1 MASQLKDAWE
11 ISFLGGRSSFQIG
24 MGLVLFV
31 LILGLSRAVYL
42 LYFHPL
48 ASFPGPYKAA
58 LSTWWQYSLSK
69 TGRTEQILEQLHE
82 KYGTSEHELDG
93 HILTA

>member
-1 MASQLKDAWE
+1 MASQLNDAWKM
-11 ISFLGGRSSFQIG
+11 SFLGGHSSFEIA
-24 MGLVLFV
+24 MVVVLFA
-31 LILGLSRAVYL
+31 LILNLFRAIYL

-69 TGRTEQILEQLHE
+69 TGRTEQVLEQLHK
-82 KYGTSEHELDG
+82 KYGTSQHELDD
-93 HILTA
+93 HALTA